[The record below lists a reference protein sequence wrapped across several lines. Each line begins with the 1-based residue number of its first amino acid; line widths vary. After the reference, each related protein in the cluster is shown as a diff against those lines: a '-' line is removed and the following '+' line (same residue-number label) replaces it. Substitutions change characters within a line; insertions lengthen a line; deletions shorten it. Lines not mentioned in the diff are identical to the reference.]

1 MATLQYSITFYGD
14 WHCGSGMAAGAELDA
29 LVIKDGRGLPYIPG
43 KTIKGLLREQ
53 TEMLLSYNPMYKE
66 MEQQFLSYMGIR
78 VTIDNEDKIPN
89 EMGSLFFS
97 NATFNE
103 QTALEIEN
111 KQLTPLLF
119 HTIASTRIDKNG
131 IAEDHSLRSIQVV
144 VPCTLYG
151 QIENVPSEL
160 LSIIEQGLKLI
171 KQLGTHRHR
180 GLGRCEF
187 NIIK

>member
-1 MATLQYSITFYGD
+1 MATLQYSITFHGD

-53 TEMLLSYNPMYKE
+53 AEMLVSHIYQEREL
-66 MEQQFLSYMGIR
+66 QFITCMGNR
-78 VTIDNEDKIPN
+78 VTIDNEDKIPD
-89 EMGSLFFS
+89 EMGTLFFS

-111 KQLTPLLF
+111 KQLLPLLF
-119 HTIASTRIDKNG
+119 HTIASTRIDENG
-131 IAEDHSLRSIQVV
+131 VAEDHSLRSVQVV

-151 QIENVPSEL
+151 QIANIPAEL
-160 LSIIEQGLKLI
+160 LPIIEQGLKLI
-171 KQLGTHRHR
+171 KHLGTHRHR

>member
-1 MATLQYSITFYGD
+1 MATLQYSITFHGD

-29 LVIKDGRGLPYIPG
+29 LVIKDGRGFPYIPG

-53 TEMLLSYNPMYKE
+53 IEMLVSYSPFCKE
-66 MEQQFLSYMGIR
+66 MEQNILSCMGKR
-78 VTIDNEDKIPN
+78 VTKDNEDEIP
-89 EMGSLFFS
+89 EKMGKLFFS

-103 QTALEIEN
+103 QTALEMEN
-111 KQLTPLLF
+111 KQLIPLLF
-119 HTIASTRIDKNG
+119 HTIASTRIDENG

-151 QIENVPSEL
+151 QIEDIPSEL
-160 LSIIEQGLKLI
+160 LPIIEQGLKLI